1 MMRNNEPGRR
11 QRQEPQSREQ
21 RERYSPDWS
30 QQDAEPRF
38 SDEPYYARNRNVE
51 RGRESESPRERSGA
65 GRSDEGRLAGASE
78 RKERGADDDGSYYR
92 GYYSQGS
99 QPFDYPG
106 GSGNLY
112 FESWTLTGP
121 YTGRG
126 PKGYQRSNQQLIDE
140 ACQRLERDGEI
151 DASDIEVTCE
161 NGVIT
166 LRGTVPE
173 RAMKRRAEQT
183 VESVYGTRDVM
194 NELRVAS
201 ASQGDA
207 SSRNEGASQQRGGED
222 KKSQKQ

>member
-1 MMRNNEPGRR
+1 MRNNEPGRR
-11 QRQEPQSREQ
+11 QRQEPQSREE
-21 RERYSPDWS
+21 RGRYSPDWS

-38 SDEPYYARNRNVE
+38 SDEPYYARNRNRE
-51 RGRESESPRERSGA
+51 GGREDESSRERSRYGQ
-65 GRSDEGRLAGASE
+65 SDEGRMTRASQ
-78 RKERGADDDGSYYR
+78 RNERGTDDEGSYYR

-126 PKGYQRSNQQLIDE
+126 PKGYQRSSQQLIDE
-140 ACQRLERDGEI
+140 ASQRLERDGEI

-173 RAMKRRAEQT
+173 RAMKRRAEQC

-194 NELRVAS
+194 NELRVAPQS
-201 ASQGDA
+201 EGESG
-207 SSRNEGASQQRGGED
+207 SRNERTAQQSGGDD
-222 KKSQKQ
+222 KKSQKR